1 MTLHVFSCLF
11 ALIFLVNT
19 LVSLPSRRLEQVE
32 SLLSFKNEFLLS
44 CNKSVTNSWNRD
56 AIAFD
61 GVLFDKDTGGVTEL
75 KLRGACLSGTLDA
88 NSSLFKLYQL
98 RYLDLSRNNISS
110 SLPAEFGR
118 LADLEFLDLHQNRFT
133 GELPSSM
140 SNLGLANTTV
150 LTKLHFLDISNNK
163 FQGKVSEWLWNL
175 PSLTATNL
183 SHNSFDSFPNIS
195 PTVKYLVASNNN
207 FTGEIPLS
215 LCNPRNLLAGA
226 NVESFFILELSNN
239 SLTGAV
245 PRCLSESITVLNLRR
260 NNLTSLPDT
269 FSNSSLKMLDV
280 GHNQISGK
288 LPRSLEH
295 CKGLE
300 FVDVES
306 NRVDDTFPFW
316 LKDLPNLTA
325 LILGSNRFYGPIYS
339 PQYPLTFSKLRIID
353 ISRNMFDGSLP
364 PNYFVNWSA
373 AISSSSRLEYGRPR
387 VKLLNTYGS
396 IDFSGNRFGGE
407 IPESI
412 GLLKSLLALNLSNNG
427 FTGHIPSS
435 LANLTELE
443 SLDIS
448 RNQLSGTIPQE
459 LGKLSFLSYINMSFN
474 KLTGEIPQGTQFQ
487 TQNESAFEGNI
498 DLCGF
503 PLQKSCSM
511 ANVSSHASKPMHN
524 LNSRKPLL
532 LFSFLIVFHFVL
544 SFSFPL
550 STSL

>member
-11 ALIFLVNT
+11 ALSFLVT
-19 LVSLPSRRLEQVE
+19 ALVSLPSLRLDQVE

-56 AIAFD
+56 AITFD
-61 GVLFDKDTGGVTEL
+61 GVVFDKDTGGVTEL

-118 LADLEFLDLHQNRFT
+118 LSDLEFLDLHQNRFT
-133 GELPSSM
+133 GELPSSF

-150 LTKLHFLDISNNK
+150 LTKLHFLDISNNS
-163 FQGKVSEWLWNL
+163 FQGKVPEWLWNL

-215 LCNPRNLLAGA
+215 LCNPRSLL
-226 NVESFFILELSNN
+226 VLELSNN

-245 PRCLSESITVLNLRR
+245 PRCLSESITMLNLRR

-280 GHNQISGK
+280 GHNQLSGK

-295 CKGLE
+295 CKVLE

-306 NRVDDTFPFW
+306 NRIDDTFPFW

-325 LILGSNRFYGPIYS
+325 LILGSNRFHGPIYS

-373 AISSSSRLEYGRPR
+373 AISSSSRLEYDRPR

-435 LANLTELE
+435 LANLTELL

-448 RNQLSGTIPQE
+448 SNQLSGTIPQE
-459 LGKLSFLSYINMSFN
+459 LGKLSFLSYINMSYN

-503 PLQKSCSM
+503 PLQKSCSVG
-511 ANVSSHASKPMHN
+511 NVSSHASKPMHN
-524 LNSRKPLL
+524 LNSHAIIMLL
-532 LFSFLIVFHFVL
+532 SLYSRLVSHPNMSLLRHVFRLIFLVL
-544 SFSFPL
+544 PY
-550 STSL
+550 